1 MKIAFQSNQLS
12 IRGTEVALYD
22 YAHFNETLL
31 GNESIIL
38 TKVKH
43 SFPHDTEALIKFNNR
58 FENKIFYY
66 NNWNEAEKI
75 LKDNNVDVLY
85 TIKAGQKDEVVSS
98 NVKTCVHSVFQF
110 YEPHGDVYAY
120 VSEWLSKT
128 MTNNKHPFVPH
139 MTHLPD
145 IKDDMREELNIPKDA
160 IVFGRHGAK
169 ETFNVPFVFNV
180 VNRIVNERD
189 DVYFLL
195 LNTNK
200 TCEKFNHIKLKEHKQ
215 IIHLPVTSDLVLK
228 TKFINTCDAMLH
240 ARVNGESFGLT
251 IAEFSIKNKP
261 IITWTGKDVKR
272 YFKHPYDKAY
282 IDFLGDKG
290 IYYNDEKE
298 VYDILSHFT
307 PEPNKDWDAYSE
319 FYNPVAVMA
328 KFKNV
333 FLD

>member
-1 MKIAFQSNQLS
+1 MKVAFQSNQLS

-22 YAHFNETLL
+22 YAHFNEMLL

-43 SFPHDTEALIKFNNR
+43 HFPHDLEALIKFNNR
-58 FENKIFYY
+58 FDGKIFYY
-66 NNWNEAEKI
+66 NNWNDAEKI
-75 LKDNNVDVLY
+75 LKDNKIDVLY
-85 TIKAGQKDEVVSS
+85 TIKAGIKDEVISK
-98 NVKTCVHSVFQF
+98 NIKTCVHSVFQF

-128 MTNNKHPFVPH
+128 MTNGKYPFVPH
-139 MTHLPD
+139 MTHLPE

-169 ETFNVPFVFNV
+169 ETFNVPFVFDV
-180 VNRIVNERD
+180 VNRIVNERKD
-189 DVYFLL
+189 IYFLF

-200 TCEKFNHIKLKEHKQ
+200 ICENFGHIKLKENKQ
-215 IIHLPVTSDLVLK
+215 IIHLPATSDLVLK

-240 ARVNGESFGLT
+240 ARINGESFGLT

-261 IITWTGKDVKR
+261 IITWTGKNVEQ
-272 YFKHPYDKAY
+272 YFRHPYDKAY
-282 IDFLGDKG
+282 IDILGDIG
-290 IYYNDEKE
+290 IYYNDYNELYNIISNFKINKSKNWD
-298 VYDILSHFT
+298 VYSNL
-307 PEPNKDWDAYSE
+307 
-319 FYNPVAVMA
+319 YNPEIVMK